1 MKEII
6 KSYKF
11 RIYPNKNQKTL
22 IHKTFG
28 CTRFVYNFAKAW
40 QKREEDMWITVKQMQ
55 DLGYPFQDYKSKY
68 FKKYES
74 IGFIPELKKNYP
86 WLKEVDNTALQNSI
100 KRLDSAYS
108 RYYKKQGGK
117 PKFKSKK
124 NPIQSYTSNCNYD
137 KKGHSSI
144 AIIGNYIK
152 LPKIG
157 AIKFR
162 DKSRPEGKIQTATV
176 SYEAG
181 KYYVSL
187 SCKEV
192 YIEEFSKTNQ
202 NIGIDLGIV
211 DFAILSNGDKIPNHR
226 FYEKQLNKLARL
238 HKELSRK
245 QKDSKNRKKAKIKL
259 GKLYQKISN
268 QRKDFLNKLTTN
280 LVKQYDIICI
290 EDLNVSAMKETDNS
304 KRNMRVSDVSW
315 YEFKRQL
322 AYKCEWYGKKL
333 SIVDRYFPS
342 SQICSCCGKRDKK
355 KDVSIREWICPN
367 YGAKLDRD
375 INASINILN
384 EGLRILE

>member
-1 MKEII
+1 MKQIT
-6 KSYKF
+6 KSYKY

-117 PKFKSKK
+117 PKFKSKR
-124 NPIQSYTSNCNYD
+124 NPIQSYTSNNNATSA
-137 KKGHSSI
+137 GGSI
-144 AIIGNYIK
+144 RIIGSYIK
-152 LPKIG
+152 FPKLG

-162 DKSRPEGKIQTATV
+162 DKSRPQGKILSATI
-176 SYEAG
+176 SYEAN

-187 SCKEV
+187 NCKDV
-192 YIEEFSKTNQ
+192 YVEEFSKANQ

-211 DFAILSNGDKIPNHR
+211 NFAILSNGDKIPNNR

-245 QKDSKNRKKAKIKL
+245 QKDSKNRKKLKL
-259 GKLYQKISN
+259 N
-268 QRKDFLNKLTTN
+268 
-280 LVKQYDIICI
+280 
-290 EDLNVSAMKETDNS
+290 
-304 KRNMRVSDVSW
+304 
-315 YEFKRQL
+315 
-322 AYKCEWYGKKL
+322 
-333 SIVDRYFPS
+333 
-342 SQICSCCGKRDKK
+342 
-355 KDVSIREWICPN
+355 
-367 YGAKLDRD
+367 
-375 INASINILN
+375 
-384 EGLRILE
+384 